1 MATKQDK
8 VKDALTEIVS
18 GGKTTKA
25 EQPQGDYSDLDAGR
39 IQATGVGLR
48 EGELAAL
55 AVIGLELGDYLDAD
69 PVSRNALMRI
79 AIRTFI
85 MSYRD
90 GTLGPADLA
99 AYFERPEKPKPKLGF

>member
-1 MATKQDK
+1 MAKQEQVNK
-8 VKDALTEIVS
+8 AMSEIV
-18 GGKTTKA
+18 GGVKAPKA
-25 EQPQGDYSDLDAGR
+25 EQPQGEYNDLDAGR

-55 AVIGLELGDYLDAD
+55 AAIGEELGDYLDAD

-85 MSYRD
+85 VSYRD
-90 GTLGPADLA
+90 GTLSPAELA